1 MSAREEKDQLRKI
14 IFLCIFNPDIEYDG
28 VGNVNMCLHSTV
40 LVIIYGQICKN
51 ILAVT
56 GYSGPIASPGG

>member
-1 MSAREEKDQLRKI
+1 MT
-14 IFLCIFNPDIEYDG
+14 G
-28 VGNVNMCLHSTV
+28 VGNVNICLHSTV

-56 GYSGPIASPGG
+56 GYSGPIASPGDNN

>member
-1 MSAREEKDQLRKI
+1 MT
-14 IFLCIFNPDIEYDG
+14 G
-28 VGNVNMCLHSTV
+28 VGNVNICLHSTV

-51 ILAVT
+51 ILAVVT